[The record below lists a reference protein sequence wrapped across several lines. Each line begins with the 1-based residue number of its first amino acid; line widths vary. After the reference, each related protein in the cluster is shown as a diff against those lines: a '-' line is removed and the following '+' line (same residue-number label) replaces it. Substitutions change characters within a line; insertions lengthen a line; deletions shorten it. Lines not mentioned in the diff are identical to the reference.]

1 MPNLTHMRIMLQ
13 FPEGLKQ
20 RALEYAKKYASE
32 GHEVIISSEPSYGA
46 CDIPV
51 YEALRLGC
59 TKIVHFG
66 HVEFCK
72 IREIEVEYVPY
83 YYADVPIGGVV
94 STAAALISGEG
105 YKCVG
110 VITNLSHVGQVAE
123 IKGLLE
129 KRGLDVRTAKGSA
142 KCPYECQILGCDITA
157 LTSLPE
163 VDCILYFGGGTFHAL
178 APGAMHTGELKPV
191 VWADPFSGTAKW
203 VTEDIKRIQGQRK
216 VALMR
221 ASEAKVYGILV
232 GTKIGQYAYELARS
246 LQERI
251 RSKGRDAVIIAGNTF
266 DFTSLNNFTW
276 VDAWI
281 NTACPRIA
289 DDQNKLR
296 APIIN
301 AQEAEFLFK

>member
-1 MPNLTHMRIMLQ
+1 MRIMLQ

-20 RALEYAKKYASE
+20 RALEYVRRYVKE
-32 GHEVIISSEPSYGA
+32 GHEVVVSSEPSYGA

-51 YEALRLGC
+51 NEALKLGC
-59 TKIVHFG
+59 AKIVHFG

-83 YYADVPIGGVV
+83 YSDAPVDGVV
-94 STAAALISGEG
+94 RDAANLIKAAG
-105 YKCVG
+105 CRRVG
-110 VITNLSHVGQVAE
+110 VITNLSHVRQVPAVKE
-123 IKGLLE
+123 LLVKEGLE
-129 KRGLDVRTAKGSA
+129 VFTAKGSA
-142 KCPYECQILGCDITA
+142 KCPNECQILGCDVTA

-163 VDCILYFGGGTFHAL
+163 VDCVLYVGGGTFHAL
-178 APGAMHTGELKPV
+178 APGAMHVGGLKPV
-191 VWADPFSGTAKW
+191 LWADPFSGTVKW
-203 VTEDIKRIQGQRK
+203 ITEEIKRIQKQRK

-232 GTKIGQYAYELARS
+232 STKPGQYAYPLART
-246 LQERI
+246 LQEKI
-251 RSKGRDAVIIAGNTF
+251 RARGKDAVIIVGNTF
-266 DFTSLNNFTW
+266 DFTSLNNFMW

-301 AQEAEFLFK
+301 ASEAEFLFK

>member
-1 MPNLTHMRIMLQ
+1 MRIMLQ

-20 RALEYAKKYASE
+20 QALEYVRRYVSE
-32 GHEVIISSEPSYGA
+32 GHEVVVSSEPSYGA

-51 YEALRLGC
+51 NEALKLGC
-59 TKIVHFG
+59 AKIVHFG

-83 YYADVPIGGVV
+83 DSDAPVKGVV
-94 STAAALISGEG
+94 EGAVKLIKENG
-105 YKCVG
+105 CRRVG
-110 VITNLSHVGQVAE
+110 IITNLSHVKQVPM
-123 IKGLLE
+123 IKELLVKEGLE
-129 KRGLDVRTAKGSA
+129 VFTAKGSA
-142 KCPYECQILGCDITA
+142 KCPNECQILGCDVTA

-163 VDCILYFGGGTFHAL
+163 VDCVLYVGGGRFHAL
-178 APGAMHTGELKPV
+178 APGAMHTGELKPI

-203 VTEDIKRIQGQRK
+203 ITEDIQRIQKQRK

-232 GTKIGQYAYELARS
+232 STKVGQYSYDLARA
-246 LQERI
+246 LQDKI
-251 RSKGRDAVIIAGNTF
+251 RAKGKDAVIIAGNTF
-266 DFTSLNNFTW
+266 DFTSLNNFMG

-296 APIIN
+296 VPIIN